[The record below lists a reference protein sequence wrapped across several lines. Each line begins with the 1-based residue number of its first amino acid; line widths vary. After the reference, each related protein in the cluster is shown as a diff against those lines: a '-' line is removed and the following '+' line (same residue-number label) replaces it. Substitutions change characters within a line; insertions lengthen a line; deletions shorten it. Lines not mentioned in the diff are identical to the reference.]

1 MGQKDKTPLLLK
13 IVRWGF
19 PKLERVAPFLA
30 HRYFIRIFFTPLR
43 YKVPAKDRKAE
54 TFATLSNLIVRGNKI
69 QCYTWGTGATYVLLV
84 HGWAGR
90 ATQFRRFIKP
100 FLAQGIRVVGFDG
113 PAHGHSEG
121 KRTSLPDF
129 EECLKQIVTREGKP
143 RAIIAHSFGGVA
155 TLFAITRGLPITR
168 VINIASP
175 TIGDEV
181 IKTYL
186 RAINGSWKTGI
197 FFKSY
202 IQKTQGK
209 SFEEF
214 SALHLV
220 KLLPQKMQLLLI
232 HDENDKEVEIRHA
245 EALLQVYPQAHLIR
259 TRKLG
264 HTRILKDDEVIRRC
278 VTFVRDSA
286 SER

>member
-1 MGQKDKTPLLLK
+1 MGQKDKTPFLLK
-13 IVRWGF
+13 VVRWGF

-30 HRYFIRIFFTPLR
+30 RRYFIRIFFTPLR
-43 YKVPAKDRKAE
+43 YKVPPKDRKAE
-54 TFATLSNLIVRGNKI
+54 TFATWSNIVVGGNKV
-69 QCYTWGTGATYVLLV
+69 QLYTWGTGATYVLLV

-100 FLAQGIRVVGFDG
+100 FLAEGIRVVGFDG

-121 KRTSLPDF
+121 RRTSLPDF
-129 EECLKQIVTREGKP
+129 EECLKQIVAKEGKP

-155 TLFAITRGLPITR
+155 ALFSITRGLPVTR

-175 TIGDEV
+175 TIADEV

-186 RAINGSWKTGI
+186 RAINGSWETGLY
-197 FFKSY
+197 FKRY

-209 SFEEF
+209 PFEEF
-214 SALHLV
+214 SALHFV
-220 KLLPQKMQLLLI
+220 SHFPKNIHLLLI
-232 HDENDKEVEIRHA
+232 HDENDKEVEIKHA
-245 EALLQVYPQAHLIR
+245 EALIGVFPHANLIR

-278 VTFVRDSA
+278 VTFARDSS
-286 SER
+286 SE

>member
-13 IVRWGF
+13 AVRWGF
-19 PKLERVAPFLA
+19 PKLERLAPFLA

-54 TFATLSNLIVRGNKI
+54 TFATVSHIEVGGHRI
-69 QCYTWGTGATYVLLV
+69 QCYTWGGGATYVLLV

-100 FLAQGIRVVGFDG
+100 FLAEGIRVIGFDG

-121 KRTSLPDF
+121 KRASLPDF
-129 EECLKQIVTREGKP
+129 EECLKQIIAKEGKP
-143 RAIIAHSFGGVA
+143 RAVIAHSFGGVA
-155 TLFAITRGLPITR
+155 TLYAITRGLPVTR
-168 VINIASP
+168 LINIASP

-186 RAINGSWKTGI
+186 RAINGSWKTGL

-209 SFEEF
+209 TFDEF
-214 SALHLV
+214 SALYFVNHL
-220 KLLPQKMQLLLI
+220 PEGMQLLLI
-232 HDENDKEVEIRHA
+232 HDENDKEVEIKHT
-245 EALLQVYPQAHLIR
+245 EALLQVYPAAYLIR

-278 VTFVRDSA
+278 VTFARDSA
-286 SER
+286 SE